1 MKYFWPSGLLLF
13 ALALIGL
20 FVYVTTYRN
29 LTPLESV
36 FFQVVILLFGLLGT
50 FWIGRILPAN
60 RSHARS
66 AFRRV
71 TSIYAGLSRGANIIE
86 ESRDLDT
93 VENYRVAFARLE
105 EVIRNQL
112 TTADDALED
121 WADIVPKEVRDLRE
135 KLPGGSW
142 KQE

>member
-1 MKYFWPSGLLLF
+1 MKYFWPSGLLSF

-86 ESRDLDT
+86 ESRDFDT

>member
-1 MKYFWPSGLLLF
+1 MKYFGPSGLLLF
-13 ALALIGL
+13 ALALIGI
-20 FVYVTTYRN
+20 FVYVSTYRN
-29 LTPLESV
+29 LTPLESI
-36 FFQVVILLFGLLGT
+36 FLQVVILVCGLVGT

-66 AFRRV
+66 AFRRL

-86 ESRDLDT
+86 ESKGFDT
-93 VENYRVAFARLE
+93 IENYRVAFARIE

-121 WADIVPKEVRDLRE
+121 WVDILPKEVRDLQRE
-135 KLPGGSW
+135 FPDGSRR
-142 KQE
+142 QE